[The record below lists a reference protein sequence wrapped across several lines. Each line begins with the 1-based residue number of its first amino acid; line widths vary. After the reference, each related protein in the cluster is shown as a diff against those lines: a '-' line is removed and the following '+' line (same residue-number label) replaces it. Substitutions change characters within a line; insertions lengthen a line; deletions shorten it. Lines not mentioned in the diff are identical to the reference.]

1 MGSGL
6 RFFVV
11 SVFLFSLL
19 SVSVPWVDATNG
31 DNVPLEVADAEEALV
46 LAYDSV
52 LEAEEAGANVSTLL
66 DMLNAGEEYLAEA
79 YVHLR
84 LGDSEGAVHL
94 AGFCVQVV
102 DDVGVEAILLREEAV
117 RSERA
122 DVLVRVFGS
131 AVGVVVVV
139 VSAFLLWGF
148 FKRRYYE
155 KVLKMRPE
163 VSDSEA

>member
-1 MGSGL
+1 M
-6 RFFVV
+6 
-11 SVFLFSLL
+11 FSLL

-31 DNVPLEVADAEEALV
+31 DDVPLEVADAEEALV

-52 LEAEEAGANVSTLL
+52 LEAEEAGADVSSLL
-66 DMLNAGEEYLAEA
+66 GMLNVGEDYLAEA
-79 YVHLR
+79 YAHLR

-102 DDVGVEAILLREEAV
+102 DEVEVEAILLREEAA

-122 DVLVRVFGS
+122 DVLGRMFGS
-131 AVGVVVVV
+131 AVGVVAVV
-139 VSAFLLWGF
+139 VSAFLFWGF
-148 FKRRYYE
+148 FKRRYYS